1 MDAADAEP
9 FRHGHSFSADKRH
22 VESLTL
28 AVVIITL
35 LTMVTEIAFGLL
47 TNSMALFA
55 DGLHM
60 GTHAFALAITFGAYR
75 LARKHSG
82 DSKYSFGTWKMEV
95 LGAYSSALV
104 LGIVAIGMAWA
115 SAERLLEPLAIHYDQ
130 ALIVAAIGLAV
141 NLVCAFILGRGS
153 HHEHGHG
160 HVGHDDLNLRAAYVH
175 VIADALT
182 SVLAIGALLGAK
194 YYGLDWLDPVMGL
207 VGAAL
212 IMKWSAYL
220 LRDSAHILLDRGAG
234 GALSDGIRAAIESD
248 GDATVCDLHLWKVGE
263 DSYACIISLVAE
275 RGRPVD
281 EYRARVST
289 FPELAH
295 ITIEMNERCGLK
307 RREPGS

>member
-1 MDAADAEP
+1 
-9 FRHGHSFSADKRH
+9 
-22 VESLTL
+22 
-28 AVVIITL
+28 
-35 LTMVTEIAFGLL
+35 
-47 TNSMALFA
+47 
-55 DGLHM
+55 
-60 GTHAFALAITFGAYR
+60 
-75 LARKHSG
+75 
-82 DSKYSFGTWKMEV
+82 
-95 LGAYSSALV
+95 
-104 LGIVAIGMAWA
+104 
-115 SAERLLEPLAIHYDQ
+115 
-130 ALIVAAIGLAV
+130 
-141 NLVCAFILGRGS
+141 
-153 HHEHGHG
+153 
-160 HVGHDDLNLRAAYVH
+160 
-175 VIADALT
+175 
-182 SVLAIGALLGAK
+182 
-194 YYGLDWLDPVMGL
+194 MGL